1 MVCALHCTPLLA
13 AWPARRTASCMRKHT
28 PCRAGFTTNWARLG
42 TYNVVLFVTL
52 EQARL
57 LLLLR
62 LRGHLLL
69 LLLLLPLAL

>member
-1 MVCALHCTPLLA
+1 
-13 AWPARRTASCMRKHT
+13 MRKHT

-62 LRGHLLL
+62 LRGLRSVARVLVV
-69 LLLLLPLAL
+69 LALCSEGGFVK